1 MKVDEI
7 IDPADTRPT
16 LARMLGRLE
25 GRPAVNGAARPLA
38 SWPTC

>member
-7 IDPADTRPT
+7 IDPADTRPV
-16 LARMLGRLE
+16 LARVLGRLAH
-25 GRPAVNGAARPLA
+25 RPVVDGALRPLA